1 MRQLE
6 HVDVA
11 DGDPLVELVPAHAVE
26 QVDLAGVRQTCD
38 FEQVADFRFARAVE
52 YRRSEGNSFTEAF
65 GIFEQLIVTE
75 LRERL
80 PHRRIRKHFA
90 EPAAQRFSLHFLAE
104 QALETI
110 AKLLGGPAEV
120 RFQNLADVHT
130 RRNAERIQNDLD
142 RSAVRHVRHVF
153 LRHDAGDDALVAV
166 AAGHLVADGKLAIHG
181 DVDFD
186 QLNDDRGQIVA
197 LIELVLWL
205 FKYYRE

>member
-11 DGDPLVELVPAHAVE
+11 DGDRLVELVAAHAVE

-80 PHRRIRKHFA
+80 RS
-90 EPAAQRFSLHFLAE
+90 EE
-104 QALETI
+104 
-110 AKLLGGPAEV
+110 
-120 RFQNLADVHT
+120 HT
-130 RRNAERIQNDLD
+130 SELQSR
-142 RSAVRHVRHVF
+142 
-153 LRHDAGDDALVAV
+153 
-166 AAGHLVADGKLAIHG
+166 GHLVCRLLLEK
-181 DVDFD
+181 
-186 QLNDDRGQIVA
+186 
-197 LIELVLWL
+197 
-205 FKYYRE
+205 KK